1 MKIESGHIVILG
13 AGESGVGTAILA
25 KKMGWTIFV
34 SDFGQIN
41 EKFKEALADLG
52 VEWEEG
58 SHTME
63 ELLKADLVVKSPGI
77 PDTAAAVI
85 ALTQAGI
92 KVISEIEFTGYYNKA
107 KTICITGSNGKM
119 VSSSESCV
127 TITLVIASPSKSQKK
142 TSTGMCLN

>member
-41 EKFKEALADLG
+41 EKFKEVLVDLE
-52 VEWEEG
+52 VKWEEG
-58 SHTME
+58 THTMD

-77 PDTAAAVI
+77 PDTAPPI
-85 ALTQAGI
+85 KALIQAEI
-92 KVISEIEFTGYYNKA
+92 KVISEIEFAGYYNRA
-107 KTICITGSNGKM
+107 KTICAMGKRQRQ
-119 VSSSESCV
+119 C
-127 TITLVIASPSKSQKK
+127 
-142 TSTGMCLN
+142 